1 MTKEMTYTSRPTRA
15 CLRST
20 EIPKNLA
27 ADFESDRYTRE
38 KLQKLTTAL
47 REHCEDTK
55 ERKAQLIKLPHG
67 TVILVFVLPA
77 AEVARLFWETNEAEQ

>member
-1 MTKEMTYTSRPTRA
+1 MTKEMTYTSRPTQA
-15 CLRST
+15 CLPST
-20 EIPKNLA
+20 EIPKNHA

-38 KLQKLTTAL
+38 KLQELTTAL

-67 TVILVFVLPA
+67 TVIYNLSFRFTRRSRQVIL
-77 AEVARLFWETNEAEQ
+77 EN